1 MELLLKNGDYVP
13 DGKGG
18 FLRAEG
24 EKELLQRVLW
34 KLTVRRGSFPFLP
47 DLGSRLFTLF
57 REKPSAWEGLA
68 RQYVAQALSGEG
80 DLTVRDVKLEQTEG
94 RLKVSVYLEHNGEAL
109 DVKVELEE

>member
-34 KLTVRRGSFPFLP
+34 KLTVHRGSFPFLP

-57 REKPSAWEGLA
+57 REKPSAWDGLA
-68 RQYVAQALSGEG
+68 RQYVAQALCDES
-80 DLTVRDVKLEQTEG
+80 DLTVRDVKLRQKGE
-94 RLKVSVYLEHNGEAL
+94 RLEVNVYLEHNGAVL
-109 DVKVELEE
+109 DMKVELEE